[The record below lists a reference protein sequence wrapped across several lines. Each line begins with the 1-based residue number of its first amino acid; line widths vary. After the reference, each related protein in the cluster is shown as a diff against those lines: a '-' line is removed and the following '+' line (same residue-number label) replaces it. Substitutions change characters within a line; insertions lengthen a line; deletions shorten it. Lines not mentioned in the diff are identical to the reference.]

1 MPTSRLRISRWL
13 ISRIET
19 LEWTPHPTRATMDGP
34 SNAPGDKMSTR
45 RDVLGGAFAALT
57 AAALPARAQ
66 SFPSRPIR
74 IVPFGTAGGPIDTL
88 ARVYADKLSAR
99 FGQPVIVDP

>member
-1 MPTSRLRISRWL
+1 MR
-13 ISRIET
+13 
-19 LEWTPHPTRATMDGP
+19 
-34 SNAPGDKMSTR
+34 TR
-45 RDVLGGAFAALT
+45 REVLGAGIAALA

-66 SFPSRPIR
+66 AFPSRPIR

-99 FGQPVIVDP
+99 FGQPVIVDPKPGASGIIAADFVAKAAPSCPTTR